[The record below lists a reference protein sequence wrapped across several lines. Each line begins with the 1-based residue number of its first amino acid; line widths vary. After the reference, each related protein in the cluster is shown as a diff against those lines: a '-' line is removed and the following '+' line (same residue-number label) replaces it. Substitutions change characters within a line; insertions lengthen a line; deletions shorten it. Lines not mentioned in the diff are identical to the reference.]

1 MNYEN
6 AIEINNLNKTYDGFA
21 LKDLSFRVPKGSI
34 MGFVGQN
41 GAGKS
46 TTIKTILN
54 IVKKD
59 SGTVRVFG
67 LDHVE
72 QELEI
77 KKKELKLI

>member
-41 GAGKS
+41 GSGK
-46 TTIKTILN
+46 TTTVRSIMNMTKF
-54 IVKKD
+54 D
-59 SGTVRVFG
+59 SGSISVF
-67 LDHVE
+67 DWTASR
-72 QELEI
+72 I
-77 KKKELKLI
+77 R